1 MFLGYATFKEEMGGT
16 PRRGVLFEGAPGTGK
31 TFLAKAMAKQAG
43 VPFLFIPAPA
53 FQSMWQ
59 GMSAFR
65 IRSFFRKLRKTA
77 RKEGGAIG
85 FIEEIDAVALRR
97 GGADPSVAF
106 ADAAEPGLGRTT
118 SRFFGGGDSGSMV
131 NELLIQ
137 MQSFDQPP
145 WGQRVRGRSSSHGST
160 RTCPRTGGSRSA
172 GLGTR
177 TSC

>member
-1 MFLGYATFKEEMGGT
+1 MGGT

-97 GGADPSVAF
+97 GGAVAGAC
-106 ADAAEPGLGRTT
+106 ADAADPG
-118 SRFFGGGDSGSMV
+118 SRGPPRAFFGGGDSGSMV

-145 WGQRVRGRSSSHGST
+145 FGQRLRGRSSSRGST
-160 RTCPRTGGSRSA
+160 PTCPETGGSR
-172 GLGTR
+172 
-177 TSC
+177 